1 MTTVIVIPTEVEESH
16 MKNWLPDSWLLLCY
30 LLAGALSLVVLTS
43 ISPDRVLQQG
53 IMFGVGLI
61 LFIYLAH
68 QDSAVYKTFAPI
80 GYLVSIG
87 LLIVTFLLG
96 SDVRGSTRWIPIAG
110 FQLQAGEFAKPLLVL
125 SFAFFL
131 KLFPP
136 KNLKN
141 ILINVVLYLVPAIL
155 IFKQPDLGTALV
167 VSSIWVSQMFVA
179 GLFYWVIGTVVGLS
193 AVALQYLPKIL
204 HDYQLKRLE
213 TFVDPYRDPLG
224 SGYNVI
230 QSIIAVGSGGF
241 LGKGLGHGTQSHL
254 RFLPERHTDFIF
266 ASLAEELGIIGS
278 ILVVTC
284 LGALLYRLLYLA
296 THSSS
301 SSSRL
306 IYIGVFSYL
315 FFQTFINIGMNIGI
329 APVTGVTLPLI
340 SYGGSSVLATA
351 ITLGIAA
358 SVARGDRSRTLIEIK

>member
-1 MTTVIVIPTEVEESH
+1 MRLENFKH
-16 MKNWLPDSWLLLCY
+16 WLPDRGLTLFY

-43 ISPDRVLQQG
+43 ISPDRVAQQAF
-53 IMFGVGLI
+53 MFAVGFV
-61 LFIYLAH
+61 LFVYLSR
-68 QDSAVYKTFAPI
+68 QDAAVYKTFAPF
-80 GYLVSIG
+80 GYILSII
-87 LLIVTFLLG
+87 LLIATLVLG
-96 SDVRGSTRWIPIAG
+96 STVRGSTRWIPIG
-110 FQLQAGEFAKPLLVL
+110 TFQLQPGEFVKPLLVI

-141 ILINVVLYLVPAIL
+141 IIINVVLFAVPALL

-167 VSSIWVSQMFVA
+167 VSSIWVAQMFVG
-179 GLFYWVIGTVVGLS
+179 GLSYWVIGVVLAGVVVF
-193 AVALQYLPKIL
+193 AEYLPRFL
-204 HDYQLKRLE
+204 HDYQIKRLE
-213 TFVDPYRDPLG
+213 TFVDPFRDPLG
-224 SGYNVI
+224 AGYNVI

-241 LGKGLGHGTQSHL
+241 FGKGLGHGTQSHL

-266 ASLAEELGIIGS
+266 ASLAEELGMIGS
-278 ILVVTC
+278 ILVIFC
-284 LGALLYRLLYLA
+284 LGGLLYRILHLA
-296 THSSS
+296 TQTRS

-306 IYIGVFSYL
+306 IYVGIFSYL

-351 ITLGIAA
+351 ITLGIA
-358 SVARGDRSRTLIEIK
+358 SSCARSDRGHTLIEIK

>member
-1 MTTVIVIPTEVEESH
+1 MRR
-16 MKNWLPDSWLLLCY
+16 WLPDSWLLLFY
-30 LLAGALSLVVLTS
+30 LLAGSLSVVVLTS
-43 ISPDRVLQQG
+43 ISPDRVAQQAL
-53 IMFGVGLI
+53 MFGLGLV
-61 LFIYLAH
+61 LFVYLGI

-80 GYLVSIG
+80 GYMVSILI
-87 LLIVTFLLG
+87 LLATMVLG
-96 SDVRGSTRWIPIAG
+96 DPVRGSTRWIPIGG

-125 SFAFFL
+125 AFAYFIRA
-131 KLFPP
+131 FPP

-141 ILINVVLYLVPAIL
+141 ILINIALFLVPTLL

-167 VSSIWVSQMFVA
+167 ISSIWVAQMFVGGVSYYLL
-179 GLFYWVIGTVVGLS
+179 GLVSTMGFIFAES
-193 AVALQYLPKIL
+193 LPRFL

-213 TFVDPYRDPLG
+213 TFIDPFRDPLG
-224 SGYNVI
+224 AGYNVI

-266 ASLAEELGIIGS
+266 ASLAEELGTIGS
-278 ILVVTC
+278 LLVIFC
-284 LGALLYRLLYLA
+284 LGGLLNRLLSLS
-296 THSSS
+296 THTPS

-306 IYIGVFSYL
+306 IYIGIFSYL

-340 SYGGSSVLATA
+340 SYGGSSVLSSA
-351 ITLGIAA
+351 IALGIA
-358 SVARGDRSRTLIEIK
+358 SSCARSDRSRALIEIR